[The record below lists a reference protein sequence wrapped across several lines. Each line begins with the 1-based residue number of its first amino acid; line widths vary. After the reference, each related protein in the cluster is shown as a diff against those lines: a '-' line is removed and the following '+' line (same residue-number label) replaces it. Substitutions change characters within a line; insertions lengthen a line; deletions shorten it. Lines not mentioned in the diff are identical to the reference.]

1 MSDLRGNMII
11 GATLA
16 AFLGVLGLRTGADAV
31 YETHYPEK
39 SAFAIDL
46 PDAPAAGEA
55 ADAAPKPIDW
65 GTVLADPA
73 NLAAL
78 VTKGEQLHKAC
89 VTCHT
94 FEPGGANGTGPNLYG
109 VVGRVSGTH
118 PGFAYSDPMKA
129 HAKPWTYDELAAFI
143 AAPASYIRGTKMSFA
158 GYRRQDDQVALVAY
172 LRAQAA
178 SPAPLPAPL
187 PAEAPAEAPAA
198 GADPATPPAE
208 GAAAPEA
215 EKK

>member
-1 MSDLRGNMII
+1 MSGNLRGNMII

-16 AFLGVLGLRTGADAV
+16 SFLGILGLQQGADTLFA
-31 YETHYPEK
+31 THYPEK
-39 SAFAIDL
+39 SAYAIDV
-46 PDAPAAGEA
+46 PDAPAGGGA
-55 ADAAPKPIDW
+55 AAAPKPIDW

-73 NLAAL
+73 NLATL

-94 FEPGGANGTGPNLYG
+94 FEAGGANGTGPNLYG

-118 PGFAYSDPMKA
+118 AGFAYSDPMKA
-129 HAKPWTYDELAAFI
+129 HAKPWTYDELAHFI

-158 GYRRQDDQVALVAY
+158 GYRRQDDQVALIAF

-187 PAEAPAEAPAA
+187 PPEAPAA
-198 GADPATPPAE
+198 PADPA
-208 GAAAPEA
+208 AAPAAPAA
-215 EKK
+215 EKH